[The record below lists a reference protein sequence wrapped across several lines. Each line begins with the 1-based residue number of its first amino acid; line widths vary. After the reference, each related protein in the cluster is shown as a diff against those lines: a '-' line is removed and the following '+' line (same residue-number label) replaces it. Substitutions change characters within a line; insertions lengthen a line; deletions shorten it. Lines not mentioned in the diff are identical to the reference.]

1 MKKIASKSSA
11 MNRWLP
17 RICFGVA
24 FVCLVIFCGVSFIQ
38 MRHRSQPA
46 PPAEA
51 AATPQ
56 AARQTPEPTLDP
68 WGKNQEGILNI
79 YAPYYE
85 ENPDMIGWL
94 NIPGTEIDYPVM
106 QTPGNNEKYLRKGFD
121 GSYSEAGTLFLDEH
135 CSAGPKAYTANLMIY
150 GHDMND
156 GTMFGNLEEY
166 ADPEYGKEHKIIW
179 FDTIYDRGEYQL
191 LAAFY
196 SKVYYTTDT
205 CFKYYQFFDAKTPT
219 EFENYIDGITS
230 LAEYD
235 TGVTAEY
242 GDILL
247 TLSTCSTHVENGRF
261 VVVAKKVG

>member
-1 MKKIASKSSA
+1 

-38 MRHRSQPA
+38 MSHRSQPA
-46 PPAEA
+46 SPAEA

-56 AARQTPEPTLDP
+56 AARQTPEPTQDP
-68 WGKNQEGILNI
+68 WGKNQEGILNV

-94 NIPGTEIDYPVM
+94 NIPGTEIDYPVV
-106 QTPGNNEKYLRKGFD
+106 QTPGNNEKYLQ
-121 GSYSEAGTLFLDEH
+121 
-135 CSAGPKAYTANLMIY
+135 
-150 GHDMND
+150 
-156 GTMFGNLEEY
+156 EY
-166 ADPEYGKEHKIIW
+166 ADPEYGKEHKTIW

-205 CFKYYQFFDAKTPT
+205 CFKYYQFFDAKTPA
-219 EFENYIDGITS
+219 EFENYMDGITF

-261 VVVAKKVG
+261 VVVAKKVN